1 MTTDAF
7 NEPPAAAPDPGAAK
21 APAADP
27 GAPTVA
33 PASLAAELASAFEG
47 AAAGLAVATPEGR
60 VLRANA
66 RLCELAGVADDA
78 LVGEDL
84 GTLAG
89 PGLAPD
95 ALRGLL
101 EGRRR
106 QLRVE
111 VRLDRGDAPS
121 RWLGVEVTLVRGAG
135 GRPQHLIAHVTDITE
150 DRHMREALTLAQAR
164 YHALV
169 AHLPDAFLILF
180 DTDLRVLVAE
190 GRQLELRGIQPGAI
204 EGGSLPAMA
213 GPDLWPRLEAHLRT
227 ALDGE
232 TAALDLEARAG
243 EVAYSVQTTPL
254 RDEHGRLLGGL
265 SVWRL
270 APDAGPGL
278 EAAAAALDHGEDAE
292 LEQFASV
299 ASHDLAEPLRSIA
312 GFLDLLKRRHHGS
325 LDPEADTCI
334 DQAVAATERMRG
346 MIDDLLSWSLTGRDE
361 RPAEPVAAA
370 ALVAEVAE
378 RLAGDHG
385 LPAPRLEVGELP
397 TVPGD
402 PHQLAQLFQN
412 LLANAV
418 KYVPE
423 GRTPH
428 VTVTAERDGADWR
441 FEVAD
446 NGIGVDPAASER
458 IFGMFCRDQEG
469 DEYPGTGIGL
479 AVAKKVV
486 DAHGGRIWAERR
498 PEGGSRFCFTLPG

>member
-1 MTTDAF
+1 
-7 NEPPAAAPDPGAAK
+7 
-21 APAADP
+21 
-27 GAPTVA
+27 
-33 PASLAAELASAFEG
+33 
-47 AAAGLAVATPEGR
+47 
-60 VLRANA
+60 
-66 RLCELAGVADDA
+66 
-78 LVGEDL
+78 
-84 GTLAG
+84 
-89 PGLAPD
+89 
-95 ALRGLL
+95 
-101 EGRRR
+101 
-106 QLRVE
+106 
-111 VRLDRGDAPS
+111 
-121 RWLGVEVTLVRGAG
+121 
-135 GRPQHLIAHVTDITE
+135 
-150 DRHMREALTLAQAR
+150 
-164 YHALV
+164 
-169 AHLPDAFLILF
+169 
-180 DTDLRVLVAE
+180 
-190 GRQLELRGIQPGAI
+190 
-204 EGGSLPAMA
+204 
-213 GPDLWPRLEAHLRT
+213 
-227 ALDGE
+227 
-232 TAALDLEARAG
+232 
-243 EVAYSVQTTPL
+243 
-254 RDEHGRLLGGL
+254 
-265 SVWRL
+265 VWRL
-270 APDAGPGL
+270 APEAGPGL
-278 EAAAAALDHGEDAE
+278 ERAAAGLEHTEDAE

-325 LDPEADTCI
+325 LDAEADTCI
-334 DQAVAATERMRG
+334 DQAMAATERMRG

-378 RLAGDHG
+378 RLADHG
-385 LPAPRLEVGELP
+385 PPAPRLEVGELP

-428 VTVTAERDGADWR
+428 VTVTAERDGPDWR

>member
-1 MTTDAF
+1 V
-7 NEPPAAAPDPGAAK
+7 PDPGAATES
-21 APAADP
+21 APDRGAA
-27 GAPTVA
+27 TVA
-33 PASLAAELASAFEG
+33 RASLAAELASAFEG

-66 RLCELAGVADDA
+66 RLCELAGVTDDA
-78 LVGEDL
+78 LVGQDL

-89 PGLAPD
+89 
-95 ALRGLL
+95 
-101 EGRRR
+101 E
-106 QLRVE
+106 
-111 VRLDRGDAPS
+111 APS

-270 APDAGPGL
+270 APDAGPGV
-278 EAAAAALDHGEDAE
+278 ERAAAAREHTEDAE

-325 LDPEADTCI
+325 LDPEADTCV

-370 ALVAEVAE
+370 ALVAEVVE
-378 RLAGDHG
+378 RLADHG
-385 LPAPRLEVGELP
+385 PPAPRLEVGALP

-428 VTVTAERDGADWR
+428 VTVTAERDGPDWR